1 MPDLIPQHYSTE
13 FSSNWIHRVQQTK
26 SRLDEF
32 VVSENYAGER
42 KRYDRLYAQNS
53 SLRTERKAPTPIV
66 DPGMDSRWAV
76 RKSFQIGNLLDKDD
90 ALNLGPLVMPTSD
103 YVKSHAAAYN
113 RDSDDI
119 AWQSALDPV
128 LTGEQGLDPVVLPGS
143 QKIVH
148 GGTGLTLEKLLA
160 ANEILEAADLGDD
173 MPRVMLVT
181 PRQLTNLLSETEI
194 TSADY
199 TTVKALVNGQID
211 TFLGF
216 KFVKITRL
224 RKAANIRT
232 CVAWVKGAIR
242 TFTGPMSS
250 SIDQRADLSYAT
262 QIYSTWHLGA
272 TRVYDEGVVQVDC
285 SEA

>member
-32 VVSENYAGER
+32 VVTESYAGER

-113 RDSDDI
+113 RDCDDI
-119 AWQSALDPV
+119 AWQAALDPV
-128 LTGEQGLDPVVLPGS
+128 LTGEQGVDPAVLPAS
-143 QKIVH
+143 QKIVN
-148 GGTGLTLEKLLA
+148 GGTGLTFEKLLA
-160 ANEILEAADLGDD
+160 VNEILEAADLGDEAQ
-173 MPRVMLVT
+173 RVMLVT
-181 PRQLTNLLSETEI
+181 PR
-194 TSADY
+194 
-199 TTVKALVNGQID
+199 
-211 TFLGF
+211 
-216 KFVKITRL
+216 
-224 RKAANIRT
+224 
-232 CVAWVKGAIR
+232 
-242 TFTGPMSS
+242 
-250 SIDQRADLSYAT
+250 
-262 QIYSTWHLGA
+262 
-272 TRVYDEGVVQVDC
+272 
-285 SEA
+285 